1 MRAEATL
8 ADKYELESGRA
19 FMTGVQA
26 LVRLPMVIRRI
37 DRERGLNTAGFIS
50 GYRGSPL
57 GTYDMQLA
65 QAEKLLKAH
74 DIVVQ
79 RGINEDLGATAVWG
93 TQHVPLF
100 DGHTRDGVFG
110 LWYGKGPGVDRTGD
124 VFKHGNFAG
133 TSALGGVLALAGD
146 DHSCKS
152 STLPNQSEF
161 AFADAEMPVLAP
173 SAIDE
178 VVEFGAKGIQLSRYS
193 GCWVGMKT
201 IADLMD
207 ASTSASLDTARYYT
221 RIPNYDLPDGG
232 LNIRL
237 NDLAEAKE
245 LRHRHH
251 RLPAAQAFVRANDFD
266 RIVRDAA
273 RPRFGIATSGKGFLH
288 VLDALRLLKIDD
300 AEAADLGLR
309 LWKVGLVWPLDPVAA
324 RAFAEGLETVLVVEE
339 RRDLIEHQLK
349 TVLYGLPD
357 GRRPVVIGKADAEG
371 RPLVRDTLDLDT
383 VNVALALFAA
393 LPEAART
400 EARRA
405 IADNLR
411 ARTAAKD
418 NVVQLHARKPFYCA
432 GCPHNTSTAVPEGSR
447 ATAGIGCH
455 YMVQFMPARHSEI
468 CTHMGGEGV
477 TWVGQ
482 SPFTDEAH
490 IFANLGDGT
499 YFHSGL
505 LAIRQAVAAHVNITY
520 KILYNDAVAMTGGQH
535 VDGELHPVTVAKQ
548 VASEGVK
555 RIIMV
560 SDKPDRW
567 RNAPGMPA
575 KVSFYHRDNLEV
587 AEAELKATKGTTVL
601 IYDQMCATELRRRRK
616 RGLAPRT
623 KERIFI
629 NAKVCEGCG
638 DCSAKSNC
646 IAVGPKETELGRK
659 REIDQSA
666 CNIDTSCVKGFCP
679 SFVSL
684 AGAELKRSEPAAID
698 HLIADLP
705 ETVPPPLG
713 DQPFNIVLTG
723 IGGLGVTS
731 LSAMMGMAAH
741 IDELEVLCV
750 DQIGLAQRGGAV
762 DAHIR
767 LMPQG
772 RMIPGGRIPLG
783 EADVLIAADMVTAHG
798 KSTLPL
804 MDAGH
809 TVGFLNSRL
818 TPTAEFTLNTNTVFD
833 QFAMTRKVKAA
844 VKTLSLFDAAG
855 LSRQYL
861 GDAVYA
867 LMIMWG
873 AAWQAGTLPLSRA
886 AIEAAIKLNGA
897 EVAAN
902 LRAFDIGRAYVAGR
916 LGADSP
922 ASEVVEDKPFDLDA
936 FIEGRA
942 ADLSDYQNAAYAA
955 SYRALVEAARAAETP
970 LGGTRFTEAVA
981 RNAYRLMAYKDEYEV
996 ARLYCDPEF
1005 RRALAE
1011 QFENTDKISVFLAPP
1026 LFSEKD
1032 PVTGAPKKRKFGPW
1046 VFQAF
1051 AVLKAMK
1058 GLRGTALD
1066 LFGHTAERKAER
1078 RLVADY
1084 DRLVRRL
1091 GGDLA
1096 AHNLDAAVALA
1107 RLPEDIRG
1115 FGHIKQANL
1124 EKAETRRAELLQQ
1137 FEAAQ
1142 PETSSSQW
1150 TLSKKTKE
1158 SVHV

>member
-1 MRAEATL
+1 MRAEVTL
-8 ADKYELESGRA
+8 ADKYELDSGRA

-26 LVRLPMVIRRI
+26 LVRLPMLIRDI
-37 DRERGLNTAGFIS
+37 DRKRGLNTAGFIS

-65 QAEKLLKAH
+65 MAEKQLKAH

-100 DGHTRDGVFG
+100 EGHKKDGVFG

-161 AFADAEMPVLAP
+161 AFADAEMPVLSP
-173 SAIDE
+173 STIDE
-178 VVEFGAKGIQLSRYS
+178 VIEFGVKGIQLSRYS
-193 GCWVGMKT
+193 GCWIGVKT

-207 ASTSASLDTARYYT
+207 ASTSAHIDIERYYT
-221 RIPNYDLPDGG
+221 RIPDFELPEGG

-237 NDLAEAKE
+237 NDLAESKE
-245 LRHRHH
+245 NRHRHF
-251 RLPAAQAFVRANDFD
+251 RLPAAQAFARANGFD
-266 RIVRDAA
+266 PIVKDAKT
-273 RPRFGIATSGKGFLH
+273 PRFGIAASGKGFLH
-288 VLDALRLLKIDD
+288 VLDALRLLGISD
-300 AEAADLGLR
+300 AEAADMGLR
-309 LWKVGLVWPLDPVAA
+309 LWKVGMVWPLDPAA
-324 RAFAEGLETVLVVEE
+324 AADFADGLETVLVVEE
-339 RRDLIEHQLK
+339 RRDLIEYQLK
-349 TVLYGLPD
+349 TVLYSLPD
-357 GRRPVVIGKADAEG
+357 GRRPVVIGKRDTSGA
-371 RPLVRDTLDLDT
+371 PLIRDTLDLDT
-383 VNVALALFAA
+383 VNVTLALFEV

-400 EARRA
+400 EARKA
-405 IADNLR
+405 QVETLR
-411 ARTAAKD
+411 QRTVAKD
-418 NVVQLHARKPFYCA
+418 NVVPLHARKPFYCA
-432 GCPHNTSTAVPEGSR
+432 GCPHNTSTTVPEGSR

-482 SPFTDEAH
+482 APFTDESH

-555 RIIMV
+555 RIILV

-575 KVSFYHRDNLEV
+575 KVSFYHRDQIEV
-587 AEAELKATKGTTVL
+587 AEAELKATKGATVL

-616 RGLAPRT
+616 RGLAPKV

-638 DCSAKSNC
+638 DCSLKSNC
-646 IAVGPKETELGRK
+646 VAVGPKDTDYGRK

-684 AGAELKRSEPAAID
+684 ADAELKKVQPAAID
-698 HLIADLP
+698 PMLANLP
-705 ETVPPPLG
+705 DITPPSLKDG
-713 DQPFNIVLTG
+713 PFNVVLTG

-731 LSAMMGMAAH
+731 LSAMFGMAAH

-767 LMPQG
+767 LMKQG
-772 RMIPGGRIPLG
+772 STVPGGRIPLG

-804 MDAGH
+804 MDADH
-809 TVGFLNSRL
+809 TIGFLNSRL
-818 TPTAEFTLNTNTVFD
+818 TPTAEFTMNTNTVFD
-833 QFAMTRKVKAA
+833 QGSMTRKVKSA
-844 VKTLSLFDAAG
+844 VKTLTLFDAAG
-855 LSRQYL
+855 YARQYL

-873 AAWQAGTLPLSRA
+873 AAWQAGTLPLSRES
-886 AIEAAIKLNGA
+886 IERAIKLNGA
-897 EVAAN
+897 EVSAN
-902 LRAFDIGRAYVAGR
+902 LRAFNIGRAYVAGR
-916 LGADSP
+916 LAP
-922 ASEVVEDKPFDLDA
+922 EKTEEAPFDLDA
-936 FIEGRA
+936 FVTARE
-942 ADLSDYQNAAYAA
+942 ADLVAYQDESYAA
-955 SYRALVEAARAAETP
+955 RYRALVERARTAEAALNSTA
-970 LGGTRFTEAVA
+970 FTEAVA
-981 RNAYRLMAYKDEYEV
+981 RNAYKLMAYKDEYEV
-996 ARLYCDPEF
+996 ARLYCDPDF
-1005 RRALAE
+1005 KKSLAE
-1011 QFENTDKISVFLAPP
+1011 QFENPDKISVFLAPP
-1026 LFSEKD
+1026 LFAKKD
-1032 PVTGAPKKRKFGPW
+1032 AHTGLPKKQKFGPW

-1051 AVLKAMK
+1051 AVLKGLK
-1058 GLRGTALD
+1058 GLRGGALD
-1066 LFGHTAERKAER
+1066 VFGYTAERKLER
-1078 RLVADY
+1078 RLAADY
-1084 DRLVRRL
+1084 QTRIEHIAATL
-1091 GGDLA
+1091 GR
-1096 AHNLDAAVALA
+1096 HNLDAATAIA
-1107 RLPEDIRG
+1107 RQPEDIRG
-1115 FGHIKQANL
+1115 FGHIKLANAD
-1124 EKAETRRAELLQQ
+1124 KAAARLPDLMAA

-1142 PETSSSQW
+1142 SDPSGQW
-1150 TLSKKTKE
+1150 TIATRKKET
-1158 SVHV
+1158 VNV

>member
-1 MRAEATL
+1 MRAEVKL

-26 LVRLPMVIRRI
+26 LVRLPMLIRTI
-37 DRERGLNTAGFIS
+37 DRARGLNTAGFIS

-65 QAEKLLKAH
+65 QADKLLKAH

-100 DGHTRDGVFG
+100 EGHKKDGVFG

-173 SAIDE
+173 STIDE
-178 VVEFGAKGIQLSRYS
+178 VIEFGAKGIQLSRYS
-193 GCWVGMKT
+193 GCWVGIKT

-207 ASTSASLDTARYYT
+207 ASTSASLDMARYYT
-221 RIPNYDLPDGG
+221 RIPDYELPDGG

-251 RLPAAQAFVRANDFD
+251 RLPAAQAFVRANGFD
-266 RIVRDAA
+266 RVVKDAA
-273 RPRFGIATSGKGFLH
+273 KPRFGVAASGKGFLH
-288 VLDALRLLKIDD
+288 VLDALRLLKISD

-309 LWKVGLVWPLDPVAA
+309 LWKVGMVWPLDPAAA
-324 RAFAEGLETVLVVEE
+324 RDFAEGLETVLVVEE

-357 GRRPVVIGKADAEG
+357 GRRPVVIGKMDAEG
-371 RPLVRDTLDLDT
+371 KPLVRDTLDLDT

-393 LPEAART
+393 LPDAART
-400 EARRA
+400 EDRRA

-411 ARTAAKD
+411 ERTAARD
-418 NVVQLHARKPFYCA
+418 NVVPLHARKPFYCA
-432 GCPHNTSTAVPEGSR
+432 GCPHNTSTTVPEGSR

-455 YMVQFMPARHSEI
+455 YMVQFMPNRHSEI

-482 SPFTDEAH
+482 APFTDEPH

-505 LAIRQAVAAHVNITY
+505 LAIRQAVAAKVNMTY

-575 KVSFYHRDNLEV
+575 KVSFYHRDQIEV
-587 AEAELKATKGTTVL
+587 AEAELKAIKGTTVL

-616 RGLAPRT
+616 RGLAPKT

-684 AGAELKRSEPAAID
+684 AGAELKRSEAAAID

-705 ETVPPPLG
+705 EVKPAALG
-713 DQPFNIVLTG
+713 DQPFNVVLTG

-767 LMPQG
+767 LMKPG
-772 RMIPGGRIPLG
+772 AMIPGGRIPLG

-809 TVGFLNSRL
+809 TTGFLNSRL

-844 VKTLSLFDAAG
+844 VRTLTSFDAAG

-873 AAWQAGTLPLSRA
+873 AAWQAGALPLSRA

-902 LRAFDIGRAYVAGR
+902 LRAFNIGRAHVAGR
-916 LGADSP
+916 LGAKALEP
-922 ASEVVEDKPFDLDA
+922 QAAEEKPFDLDA
-936 FIEGRA
+936 FIAARI
-942 ADLSDYQNAAYAA
+942 ADLTDYQNAAYAA
-955 SYRALVEAARAAETP
+955 SYRALVDAARAAEAP
-970 LGGTRFTEAVA
+970 LGSTTFTEAVA
-981 RNAYRLMAYKDEYEV
+981 RNGYKLMAYKDEYEV
-996 ARLYCDPEF
+996 ARLYCDPDF
-1005 RRALAE
+1005 KRSLAE
-1011 QFENTDKISVFLAPP
+1011 QFENPDKISIFLAPP
-1026 LFSEKD
+1026 LFAEKD
-1032 PVTGAPKKRKFGPW
+1032 AHTGLPKKRKFGPW
-1046 VFQAF
+1046 IFQAF
-1051 AVLKAMK
+1051 AVLKSLK
-1058 GLRGTALD
+1058 GLRGTAFD
-1066 LFGHTAERKAER
+1066 IFGYTHERKVER

-1084 DRLVRRL
+1084 QRLIQHLNGQL
-1091 GGDLA
+1091 G
-1096 AHNLDAAVALA
+1096 AHNLDQAVALA
-1107 RLPEDIRG
+1107 KLPEDIRG
-1115 FGHIKQANL
+1115 FGHIKLATL
-1124 EKAETRRAELLQQ
+1124 EKAEAKRADLLKQ
-1137 FEAAQ
+1137 FESIQ
-1142 PETSSSQW
+1142 TTSTEW
-1150 TLSKKTKE
+1150 TLATKKNRETAN
-1158 SVHV
+1158 V

>member
-1 MRAEATL
+1 MRVAVTL
-8 ADKYELESGRA
+8 ADKYEMDSGRA

-26 LVRLPMVIRRI
+26 LVRLPMLIRQI
-37 DRERGLNTAGFIS
+37 DRARGLNTAGFIS

-100 DGHTRDGVFG
+100 QGHRKDGVFG
-110 LWYGKGPGVDRTGD
+110 LWYGKGPGVDRSGD

-173 SAIDE
+173 STIDE
-178 VVEFGAKGIQLSRYS
+178 VIEFGTKAIQLSRYS

-207 ASTSASLDTARYYT
+207 ASTSATLDMSRYYT
-221 RIPNYDLPDGG
+221 RIPDYELPDGG

-237 NDLAEAKE
+237 NDPAEAKE

-251 RLPAAQAFVRANDFD
+251 RLPAAQAFVRANGFD
-266 RIVRDAA
+266 VTVRDSDK
-273 RPRFGIATSGKGFLH
+273 PRFGIAASGKGFLH
-288 VLDALRLLKIDD
+288 VLDALRLLKISD

-324 RAFAEGLETVLVVEE
+324 RDFADGLETVLVVEE
-339 RRDLIEHQLK
+339 RRDLIEYQLK
-349 TVLYGLPD
+349 TVLYSLPD
-357 GRRPVVIGKADAEG
+357 GRRPVVIGKTDAQG
-371 RPLVRDTLDLDT
+371 APLVRDTLDLDT

-393 LPEAART
+393 LPPVAQT
-400 EARRA
+400 EDRRA
-405 IADNLR
+405 MAENLK
-411 ARTAAKD
+411 ARTAARD
-418 NVVQLHARKPFYCA
+418 TIVPLHSRKPFYCA
-432 GCPHNTSTAVPEGSR
+432 GCPHNTSTTVPEGSR

-455 YMVQFMPARHSEI
+455 YMVQFMPDRHSEI

-482 SPFTDEAH
+482 APFTDEPH

-567 RNAPGMPA
+567 RDAPGMPA
-575 KVSFYHRDNLEV
+575 KVSFYHRDDLEV
-587 AEAELKATKGTTVL
+587 AEAELKAIKGTTVL

-616 RGLAPRT
+616 RGLAPKA

-646 IAVGPKETELGRK
+646 IAVGPKETEYGRK

-684 AGAELKRSEPAAID
+684 AGAELKRSEPSAID

-705 ETVPPPLG
+705 DVTPPVLG
-713 DQPFNIVLTG
+713 DQPFNLVLTG

-767 LMPQG
+767 LMTQG

-809 TVGFLNSRL
+809 TTGFLNSRL

-844 VKTLSLFDAAG
+844 VKTLNSFDAAG

-873 AAWQAGTLPLSRA
+873 AAWQAGALPLSRA

-902 LRAFDIGRAYVAGR
+902 LRAFNIGRAYIAGR
-916 LGADSP
+916 LEPEAK
-922 ASEVVEDKPFDLDA
+922 EETPFDLDA
-936 FIEGRA
+936 FIEARI
-942 ADLSDYQNAAYAA
+942 ADLTDYQNAGYAA
-955 SYRALVEAARAAETP
+955 QYRGLVDQARQAEAG
-970 LGGTRFTEAVA
+970 LGSTRFTEAVA
-981 RNAYRLMAYKDEYEV
+981 RNAYKLMAYKDEYEV
-996 ARLYCDPEF
+996 ARLYCDPDF
-1005 RRALAE
+1005 KRSLAA
-1011 QFENTDKISVFLAPP
+1011 QFESPDKISIFLAPP

-1032 PVTGAPKKRKFGPW
+1032 PHTGLPKKRKFGPW
-1046 VFQAF
+1046 IFKAF
-1051 AVLKAMK
+1051 AMLKAMK

-1066 LFGHTAERKAER
+1066 VFGYTTERRAER

-1084 DRLVRRL
+1084 SRLIERL
-1091 GGDLA
+1091 SHELA
-1096 AHNLDAAVALA
+1096 AYNYDAAVALA
-1107 RLPEDIRG
+1107 VLPQDIRG
-1115 FGHIKQANL
+1115 FGHIKLANL
-1124 EKAETRRAELLQQ
+1124 DKAETKRAELLKAFDDAKPQDLD
-1137 FEAAQ
+1137 
-1142 PETSSSQW
+1142 SMSNQW
-1150 TLSKKTKE
+1150 TISE
-1158 SVHV
+1158 SVKREPAHV